1 MAINQW
7 QQYWELDPQITF
19 LNHGSHGACPLMVL
33 AVQQQLRTQLEQEPV
48 RFFMREF
55 EGLMDE
61 ARSHLCQFIHADP
74 SDVVFVP
81 NATTGVNTVLSSLAA
96 AGNLDQDSE
105 LLTTDHEYN
114 ACRNALEY
122 LADRTGSKIV
132 LAKIPF
138 PVTDPQEINQA
149 IIAAITPK
157 TKLVLIDHVTSQ
169 TALIMPIAELIA
181 HLNQLGIPSLID
193 GAHAPG
199 MVDVNLRELGAT
211 YYTGNCHKWMC
222 TPKGAAFLYVQQD
235 YQSSIRP
242 LVISHGANSPRTDKS
257 RFRLEFDWMGTSDP
271 SAYLCIPA
279 AIDFLE
285 QLYGWSQIRQD
296 NRSQTLAARKIIA
309 EALGV
314 ELPCPD
320 SMIGS
325 MAVIPLPDKF
335 PTLAPGQLIPPV
347 QEQLFQ
353 EYAIEVPVIPWQGN
367 PQQLLRISAQLYNT
381 PENYQYLATALQ
393 NFNK

>member
-1 MAINQW
+1 MAVNQW
-7 QQYWELDPQITF
+7 QQYWGLDPQITF
-19 LNHGSHGACPLMVL
+19 LNHGSHGACPLEVL
-33 AVQQQLRTQLEQEPV
+33 AVQQQLRTQLEREPV
-48 RFFMREF
+48 RFFMREY
-55 EGLMDE
+55 EGLIDQ

-74 SDVVFVP
+74 ADVVFVP
-81 NATTGVNTVLSSLAA
+81 NATTGVNTVLNSLA
-96 AGNLDQDSE
+96 GTIDRDSE
-105 LLTTDHEYN
+105 LLTTNHEYN

-169 TALIMPIAELIA
+169 TALIMPIAQLIA

-199 MVDVNLRELGAT
+199 MVDVNLKELGAT

-222 TPKGAAFLYVQQD
+222 TPKGAAFLYVQSD
-235 YQSSIRP
+235 RQSNLRP

-257 RFRLEFDWMGTSDP
+257 RFLLEFDWMGTGDP
-271 SAYLCIPA
+271 TAYLCIPA

-285 QLYGWSQIRQD
+285 KLRGWSQIRED
-296 NRSQTLAARKIIA
+296 NRSQALTARKIIA

-314 ELPCPD
+314 ALPCPD

-325 MAVIPLPDKF
+325 MATIPLPEHF
-335 PTLAPGQLIPPV
+335 PVLAPGQSIPPV
-347 QEQLFQ
+347 QEKLFC
-353 EYAIEVPVIPWQGN
+353 EYAIEVPVIPWQDN
-367 PQQLLRISAQLYNT
+367 PQQLVRISAQIYNT
-381 PENYQYLATALQ
+381 PDQYQDLASALQ
-393 NFNK
+393 KM